1 MLGEI
6 FMKYGVKFNAM
17 TLGSIKIT
25 DNCKGYDAYQ
35 VDTILDNVI
44 EDYEFYEK
52 FYKEAKS
59 YIAELEEKVS
69 NLKKQLQETE
79 VELSKYKAKFD
90 IIKDSDRVTSEN
102 IDLLTK
108 IKKYENALYARG
120 IDPTKL

>member
-1 MLGEI
+1 
-6 FMKYGVKFNAM
+6 MKYGVKFNAM